1 MFHIV
6 HILKW
11 NQNPNECLGG
21 KERGGKQLKYEG
33 NNDKKKNT
41 MESKFV
47 KVGTYTKLISHGTI
61 LISCSNVLSFFIWK

>member
-21 KERGGKQLKYEG
+21 KKRGGKQLKYEG
-33 NNDKKKNT
+33 NNDKKKT
-41 MESKFV
+41 P
-47 KVGTYTKLISHGTI
+47 
-61 LISCSNVLSFFIWK
+61 WKASLLRLVHKQS